1 MYVRVLR
8 NWRGLAAGI
17 FADIRGQHLR
27 EGIAEAALDD
37 KANVADVPGAVKHP
51 DVIGVDDAPEKQA
64 KVKAK

>member
-27 EGIAEAALDD
+27 DGLAEAAVDD
-37 KANVADVPGAVKHP
+37 KARIEDVPDAVKHP
-51 DVIGVDDAPEKQA
+51 DVIGADDQPEKPA
-64 KVKAK
+64 KAKAK